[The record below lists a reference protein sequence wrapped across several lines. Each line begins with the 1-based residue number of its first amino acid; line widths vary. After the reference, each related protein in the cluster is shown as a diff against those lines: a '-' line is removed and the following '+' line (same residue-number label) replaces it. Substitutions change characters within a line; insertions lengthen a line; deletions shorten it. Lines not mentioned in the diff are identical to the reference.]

1 MTTLR
6 IAVDAMGGDLGWG
19 ATFPA
24 VIKEASAQP
33 SVEFIIYG
41 NQIDYPIEQSLP
53 SNVTC
58 VHVEQQIK
66 MTDVPTQALRYG
78 RQSSMGMALQA
89 VKSSRADACITA
101 GNTGA
106 LVALSRHILGIHN
119 SIDRPALCKMMPTH
133 LGCSY
138 MLDLGATINC
148 SAKQLVDF
156 ARLGAALYEYT
167 ASVASNKKP
176 TATAIPSVRLLNIGS
191 EHFKGMGVIRDAG
204 IQLQTMQSLD
214 YQGFIEGD
222 AIYRGVADII
232 VCDGFVGNIA
242 LKTSEGVARYM
253 VDSLRSALSNGDASG
268 IENNKENN
276 KKDSFALQ
284 NSPTKSLV
292 RKWQATC
299 DPGQYNGA
307 YLLGVK
313 GTVVK
318 SHGGVG
324 GTEFSYA
331 LKMLIDQLRQK
342 TTADFADIL
351 VKYSH

>member
-6 IAVDAMGGDLGWG
+6 IAVDAMGGDLGWQ

-24 VIKEASAQP
+24 VIQQASVQP
-33 SVEFIIYG
+33 SIEFIIFG
-41 NQIDYPIEQSLP
+41 NQNDYCIEQPLP
-53 SNVTC
+53 DNVTC

-66 MTDVPTQALRYG
+66 MTDVPTQALRHG

-89 VKSSRADACITA
+89 VKSARADACITA

-106 LVALSRHILGIHN
+106 LVALARHILGVHD

-156 ARLGAALYEYT
+156 ARLGAALHEY
-167 ASVASNKKP
+167 AGSGAINKKVP
-176 TATAIPSVRLLNIGS
+176 TVRLLNIGS
-191 EHFKGMGVIRDAG
+191 EHFKGMDPIRDAG
-204 IQLQTMQSLD
+204 IQLQTMKSLD
-214 YQGFIEGD
+214 YEGFIEGD

-253 VDSLRSALSNGDASG
+253 VDSLRSALNNSDTSSTWNNNG
-268 IENNKENN
+268 NN
-276 KKDSFALQ
+276 KKDSSTLQ
-284 NSPTKSLV
+284 NSFCKSV
-292 RKWQATC
+292 MVEWQTTC

-313 GTVVK
+313 GTVIK

-331 LKMLIDQLRQK
+331 LKMLIDQLQQK
-342 TTADFADIL
+342 NTANFADIL
-351 VKYSH
+351 QSYAH